1 VGFVSQ
7 GPEPNAA
14 PDAASSGRA
23 AAAYAAAR
31 LYFEEDLSQGA
42 IAERL
47 SVSRSTVSRLIAEAR
62 ETGIVRI
69 EIRPPI
75 PDARL
80 AEELAHA
87 LGLRRVVVVS
97 DAATGG
103 SGPLLAGAAADR
115 LAELGLRRDDVLL
128 LGWGRALWEFASARL
143 PSLPGVQIVPAVG
156 GMDEAERPFQSNEI
170 VRRVAER
177 SGAVANQLHAPAV
190 PSPALRRALLADAAV
205 DGVVKLWDR
214 IAAAVVG
221 LGVPPG
227 VPGNVTP
234 RHIGASKALDTLSS
248 AAGDIVTRY
257 FDLAGRPVAYPEE
270 KRLLAIDRAQ
280 LRAAG
285 TVIGVAAGENKH
297 RAIVGAARSGLIDV
311 LVTDLPTASAALELA
326 SATA

>member
-1 VGFVSQ
+1 MGVSQ

-14 PDAASSGRA
+14 PTAATSGRA

-31 LYFEEDLSQGA
+31 LYFEEDLSQA
-42 IAERL
+42 DIAERL

-62 ETGIVRI
+62 ESGIVRI

-80 AEELAHA
+80 ADELADV
-87 LGLRRVVVVS
+87 LGLRGVAVTA
-97 DAATGG
+97 DAAAGG
-103 SGPLLAGAAADR
+103 SGPLLAGAAVDR

-128 LGWGRALWEFASARL
+128 LGWGRALWELAGARL
-143 PSLPGVQIVPAVG
+143 PSLPGVQLVPAVG
-156 GMDEAERPFQSNEI
+156 GMDEVERPFQSNEI

-177 SGAVANQLHAPAV
+177 SGAVPNQLHAPAV
-190 PSPALRRALLADAAV
+190 PSPALRRALLADAGV
-205 DGVVKLWDR
+205 DSVVKLWDR
-214 IAAAVVG
+214 VAAAVVG

-227 VPGNVTP
+227 VPGSFTP
-234 RHIGASKALDTLSS
+234 RHIDGSAALDTLSS

-257 FDLAGRPVAYPEE
+257 FDLEGRPVTYPEE
-270 KRLLAIDRAQ
+270 KRLLAIDREQ
-280 LRAAG
+280 LRAAD

-297 RAIVGAARSGLIDV
+297 RAIVGAARAGLIDV
-311 LVTDLPTASAALELA
+311 LVTDIPTAAAALELA